1 MTKYKKVTPE
11 IAAQLQAIVG
21 AKRFFAGDAVK
32 DDFSH
37 DEMPIYGK
45 YYPEVVC
52 EAESTE
58 EVSAI
63 LRVCYENDIPV
74 TPRGA
79 GTGLVGGC
87 VPLCGGVVLCTTRMN
102 KILSYDMN
110 NLVVHIQPGVLLC
123 DLAADALTRGLM
135 YPPDPGE
142 KTATVGGNVST
153 NAGGMRAVKYGV
165 TRDYVLAMTVVL
177 PDGRVME
184 LGKTVCKTSSGYS
197 LRHLMIGSEGTLGVI
212 TELTLKLIP
221 KPEMNVSLIL
231 PFADVETAIA
241 SVPQIKL
248 ANLDPQSIEFMERD
262 IVDSSAA
269 FTGNTIFPTV
279 VDGKEA
285 GAYILVTL
293 VGDSE
298 AELTAKMD
306 RLGALA
312 EQRGAY
318 DTLVVWTDGLKKDV
332 WAARSAFLTVIEADT
347 KLLDEMD
354 VVVPVDRI
362 AEFLVYTRAT
372 GKAEGITIR
381 SFGHAGDGN
390 LHIYCCAN
398 DMELDEFKRRSKAV
412 MDKCYAK
419 CIEFGG
425 QVSGEHAIGHAKKQY
440 LVESAGE
447 TAFGLMQAIKQVPDI
462 NLVKMDPVTGSLIRA
477 GVPAILNPLD
487 ANALEA
493 AVRVKEAHG
502 GTVTVITMGPDMAK
516 EALRECLAAGADR
529 AVLLSDRAFA
539 NADTLATS
547 YVIASA
553 AKQLGDFDL
562 IFCGKESLD
571 GATGQMGSQL
581 AERFGASQISSTAKI
596 VEVDT
601 AAHTITAERDL
612 ERGTEVLRAKYPCL
626 LTVEKANFRP
636 RIPNLKRWKASR
648 TADIAVYSAA
658 TIPGLDPAQIGDPGS
673 PTKVPRTYPPEVGA
687 KGSRIDEGSTEKNV
701 DRLFGLIADV
711 L

>member
-1 MTKYKKVTPE
+1 MALDLSALRRI
-11 IAAQLQAIVG
+11 IADENRLLTG
-21 AKRFFAGDAVK
+21 ADIPAEYQSDVLGRVHGSA
-32 DDFSH
+32 
-37 DEMPIYGK
+37 
-45 YYPEVVC
+45 
-52 EAESTE
+52 EALAFPLSTE
-58 EVSAI
+58 EVSAL
-63 LRVCYENDIPV
+63 LRYAHEHRVPV

-79 GTGLVGGC
+79 GTNLVGST
-87 VPLCGGVVLCTTRMN
+87 VPLEGGITLDLSRMDRVLELDENTMT
-102 KILSYDMN
+102 
-110 NLVVHIQPGVLLC
+110 VTVEPGMLLQ
-123 DLAADALTRGLM
+123 DLQAYVEARGLF

-142 KTATVGGNVST
+142 KASSIGGNIST

-197 LRHLMIGSEGTLGVI
+197 LLHLMIGSEGTLGVI

-241 SVPQIKL
+241 SVPKIKL

-312 EQRGAY
+312 EQCGAY

-381 SFGHAGDGN
+381 NFGHAGDGN

-398 DMELDEFKRRSKAV
+398 DMALDEFKRRSKAV

-419 CIEFGG
+419 CTEFGG

-447 TAFGLMQAIKQVPDI
+447 TAFGLMQAIKQVF
-462 NLVKMDPVTGSLIRA
+462 DPKG
-477 GVPAILNPLD
+477 ILNPGK
-487 ANALEA
+487 
-493 AVRVKEAHG
+493 VC
-502 GTVTVITMGPDMAK
+502 T
-516 EALRECLAAGADR
+516 
-529 AVLLSDRAFA
+529 
-539 NADTLATS
+539 
-547 YVIASA
+547 YV
-553 AKQLGDFDL
+553 
-562 IFCGKESLD
+562 E
-571 GATGQMGSQL
+571 
-581 AERFGASQISSTAKI
+581 
-596 VEVDT
+596 
-601 AAHTITAERDL
+601 
-612 ERGTEVLRAKYPCL
+612 
-626 LTVEKANFRP
+626 
-636 RIPNLKRWKASR
+636 
-648 TADIAVYSAA
+648 
-658 TIPGLDPAQIGDPGS
+658 
-673 PTKVPRTYPPEVGA
+673 
-687 KGSRIDEGSTEKNV
+687 EG
-701 DRLFGLIADV
+701 
-711 L
+711 

>member
-197 LRHLMIGSEGTLGVI
+197 LLHLMIGSEGTLGVI

-332 WAARSAFLTVIEADT
+332 WPRAARS
-347 KLLDEMD
+347 
-354 VVVPVDRI
+354 
-362 AEFLVYTRAT
+362 
-372 GKAEGITIR
+372 
-381 SFGHAGDGN
+381 
-390 LHIYCCAN
+390 
-398 DMELDEFKRRSKAV
+398 
-412 MDKCYAK
+412 
-419 CIEFGG
+419 
-425 QVSGEHAIGHAKKQY
+425 
-440 LVESAGE
+440 
-447 TAFGLMQAIKQVPDI
+447 
-462 NLVKMDPVTGSLIRA
+462 
-477 GVPAILNPLD
+477 
-487 ANALEA
+487 
-493 AVRVKEAHG
+493 
-502 GTVTVITMGPDMAK
+502 
-516 EALRECLAAGADR
+516 
-529 AVLLSDRAFA
+529 
-539 NADTLATS
+539 
-547 YVIASA
+547 
-553 AKQLGDFDL
+553 
-562 IFCGKESLD
+562 
-571 GATGQMGSQL
+571 
-581 AERFGASQISSTAKI
+581 
-596 VEVDT
+596 
-601 AAHTITAERDL
+601 
-612 ERGTEVLRAKYPCL
+612 
-626 LTVEKANFRP
+626 
-636 RIPNLKRWKASR
+636 
-648 TADIAVYSAA
+648 
-658 TIPGLDPAQIGDPGS
+658 
-673 PTKVPRTYPPEVGA
+673 
-687 KGSRIDEGSTEKNV
+687 
-701 DRLFGLIADV
+701 
-711 L
+711 